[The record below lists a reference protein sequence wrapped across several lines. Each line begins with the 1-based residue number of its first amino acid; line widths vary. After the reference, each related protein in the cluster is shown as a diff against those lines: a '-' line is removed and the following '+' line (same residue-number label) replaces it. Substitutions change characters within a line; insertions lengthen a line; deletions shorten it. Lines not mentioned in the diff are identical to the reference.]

1 MPISSPGKN
10 ADMGGLLLDTHIW
23 LWYAEGVAGR
33 LSPSATLAAIER
45 SRIEQRLHVNAVSVW
60 EVGMLCAKGKISLS
74 APAHEWVRRAMS
86 IPGMRLQALDA
97 ETAMESTQLPGNPH
111 GDQADRFLIAAARI
125 HGLCL
130 ITADKKICTY
140 GKAGHVRVLA
150 A

>member
-1 MPISSPGKN
+1 MPISSPKKT

-33 LSPSATLAAIER
+33 LSPATLAAIER
-45 SRIEQRLHVNAVSVW
+45 ARIEHRLHVNAVSVW

-74 APAHEWVRRAMS
+74 APAHEWVRRAIS
-86 IPGMRLQALDA
+86 ISGIRLQALDA
-97 ETAMESTQLPGNPH
+97 ETAMESTQLPDSPH
-111 GDQADRFLIAAARI
+111 GDPADRFLIAAARI

-130 ITADKKICTY
+130 VTADKKIYTY
-140 GKAGHVRVLA
+140 GKAGHVRFLA